1 MNGGRLLIGVDC
13 DEPLVD
19 MNTYLQAWH
28 NHEYGT
34 KIRKEDVYTFKL
46 WNVWKCEKDE
56 STARIHKFY
65 ASSAFDQM
73 TPTKGSIEGIEYLAR
88 HHDLLVLTSRS
99 GVSVPKTKPFLDKH
113 YFQKFSEIIF
123 SGNYA
128 MSNKKHITKAEICL
142 EKGIDLLIEDC
153 LRYALQCQE
162 KEVPVILLDC
172 PWNRERE
179 LQEEGLEKLP
189 SGIVR
194 AKDWQQI
201 LLGVDLFVKDRK
213 RFYEIDSFD

>member
-1 MNGGRLLIGVDC
+1 MNGGRFLIGVDC

-28 NHEYGT
+28 NDEHGT
-34 KIRKEDVYTFKL
+34 NIRREDVYTFKL
-46 WNVWKCEKDE
+46 WKIWKCEKDE
-56 STARIHKFY
+56 STARIHEFY
-65 ASSAFDQM
+65 ASSAFELM
-73 TPTKGSIEGIEYLAR
+73 TPTKGSIEGIDKLAKY
-88 HHDLLVLTSRS
+88 HDLLVLTSRS
-99 GVSVPKTKPFLDKH
+99 GVSVPKTKPFLDK
-113 YFQKFSEIIF
+113 YYSGKFSEIIF

-128 MSNKKHITKAEICL
+128 MSNKKHITKADICL

-162 KEVPVILLDC
+162 KGIPVILLDC

-179 LQEEGLEKLP
+179 YKEEGIEKLP

-194 AKDWQQI
+194 AKNWDEI
-201 LLGVDLFVKDRK
+201 LEGVDLFVKSRK